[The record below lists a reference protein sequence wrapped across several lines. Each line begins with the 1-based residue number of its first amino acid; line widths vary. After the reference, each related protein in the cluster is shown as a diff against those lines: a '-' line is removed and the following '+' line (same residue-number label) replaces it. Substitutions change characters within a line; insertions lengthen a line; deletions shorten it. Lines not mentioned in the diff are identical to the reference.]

1 MVAAFIRCRCDKHPQ
16 EPNGICGM
24 EYLYFGHEGWGEPYG
39 RGKRCSS
46 CDRCFINSDRG
57 LSILSASKQKI
68 GKWLKSKDPDTLL
81 GGTSFL
87 GFSASYAIKRRLYPS
102 FSNAI
107 AKKNMQIKEAP
118 ICRSR
123 FLFETEVGGYWHLN
137 QNSGRYELK
146 PEFNNHPMEQGWT
159 IDLEQLIAD
168 VDLQEPS
175 CPICG
180 SVMKILMHEGWVKKR
195 DVGYGNER
203 RPIRIY
209 YLSCEHDWTTY
220 RPNRPIRSNEDA
232 PPFNVHPLKNDPSA
246 SFWHSEFRY

>member
-24 EYLYFGHEGWGEPYG
+24 KYLYFGHEGWGEPYG